1 MANNLKNIQKR
12 FLKSDILKQLRE
24 NEQFIKDFG
33 YFVKGEAYSFFT
45 VKHNWLYGK
54 VPHILA
60 DINNLEFIK
69 LYLGYNNIDDLL
81 EVEKELSLK
90 LATERVGAEL

>member
-12 FLKSDILKQLRE
+12 SLKSEILKQLRD

-33 YFVKGEAYSFFT
+33 LFVKGEAYSFFT

-54 VPHILA
+54 VPHILT

-69 LYLGYNNIDDLL
+69 VYLGYNNLDELL
-81 EVEKELSLK
+81 EVGKELANSQ
-90 LATERVGAEL
+90 TERVGSEL